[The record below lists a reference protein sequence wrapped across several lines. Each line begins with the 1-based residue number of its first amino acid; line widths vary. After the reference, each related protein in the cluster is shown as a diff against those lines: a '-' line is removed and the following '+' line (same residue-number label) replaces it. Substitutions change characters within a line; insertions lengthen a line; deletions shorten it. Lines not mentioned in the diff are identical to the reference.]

1 MNGPKLTGE
10 EQAHT
15 LAALHYLRGQ
25 VGTWRVLAKALGFEP
40 STLRNVR
47 KGLKVPS
54 IAVAY
59 RVSRLAGVAFDDVVA
74 GRYPV
79 RGLLP
84 KGEPISP
91 PIARPQTSR
100 THR

>member
-1 MNGPKLTGE
+1 MSCGPKLTAE

-15 LAALHYLRGQ
+15 LAALRYLRDR

-40 STLRNVR
+40 ATLRNVR
-47 KGLKVPS
+47 KGLKAPS

-59 RVSRLAGVAFDDVVA
+59 RVSRVAGVAFDDVVT

-79 RGLLP
+79 KGTCPHCGRG
-84 KGEPISP
+84 
-91 PIARPQTSR
+91 
-100 THR
+100 